1 MASCFLRRAS
11 GGIEGGCSELNI
23 GRIFRKY
30 NIIEYKSP
38 VDYLGIDDFYKVYG
52 YLGFYKADTQEEDG

>member
-1 MASCFLRRAS
+1 MASCFLRRALGRIK
-11 GGIEGGCSELNI
+11 GGRSELNI

-52 YLGFYKADTQEEDG
+52 YLCFYKADTQEEDG

>member
-1 MASCFLRRAS
+1 MIKRQK
-11 GGIEGGCSELNI
+11 ELPVHKNI

-52 YLGFYKADTQEEDG
+52 YLCFYKADTQEEEV